1 MYTIKLVNATFFIWV
16 YPSGQNDV
24 ERDKKYFHLL
34 LDRLHLVVVVN
45 VREGVQHVPEVLKI
59 ILNLFSVKNYVEMMY
74 DMKEKIIFIYYLMD
88 ST

>member
-1 MYTIKLVNATFFIWV
+1 MMYNMI
-16 YPSGQNDV
+16 
-24 ERDKKYFHLL
+24 KKYFHRL

-45 VREGVQHVPEVLKI
+45 NREGVQHVPEMLKI

>member
-1 MYTIKLVNATFFIWV
+1 MISRQKL
-16 YPSGQNDV
+16 GQNN
-24 ERDKKYFHLL
+24 EEHDKNFPHLL